1 MTDFETII
9 DFGSKN
15 IRLGVFDLASKN
27 IYSSNK
33 KINDS
38 SEKSLYILIKDAEKC
53 LSKHIDNVV
62 VLYDSPKFY
71 SLDVT
76 IKKTFDY
83 DISIKNVY
91 NSLIDEAH
99 FIVSQNNFKD
109 QIIHI
114 VVNDIFIDDN
124 KKLNKIIDDLKIKT
138 LILEIKFI
146 CLSKIILDEISSKFK
161 NNNLKIINLYCSS
174 YVKTINYMKRLDHK
188 DCIFFLDTGFE
199 RSSSLI
205 FNKNKFDFFKSIPLG
220 GNNVTKDISQVLKL
234 DPEYSEELKIKFNK
248 LESELTFNKSDI
260 NEINLY
266 SEILKKKISIELL
279 KQVIEARL
287 DEIIEL
293 LLIKT
298 NYIKNLNNKIKP
310 RLVIFGNGTRL
321 LSNNYNVS
329 VKKIFSEII
338 VVDENDTNVCKSG
351 LDYHKSDESL
361 LNKTKKNPQKLG
373 FFETFFN
380 LFSK

>member
-1 MTDFETII
+1 MTNFETII

-15 IRLGVFDLASKN
+15 LRLGIFDLKSKN
-27 IYSSNK
+27 IYSSEQ
-33 KINDS
+33 KIIDS
-38 SEKSLYILIKDAEKC
+38 SEKSLNILIKDAEKY
-53 LSKHIDNVV
+53 LSKHIDNIV

-71 SLDVT
+71 SLDIS

-91 NSLIDEAH
+91 NNLIEEAR

-109 QIIHI
+109 QIIHV
-114 VVNDIFIDDN
+114 VVNNIFIDDN
-124 KKLNKIIDDLKIKT
+124 KKLNKIIEDIKIKT

-146 CLSKIILDEISSKFK
+146 CLSKIIVDEISRKFI

-174 YVKTINYMKRLDHK
+174 YVKTINYMKKLDHM

-199 RSSSLI
+199 RSSILI
-205 FNKNKFDFFKSIPLG
+205 FNTNKFDFFKSIPLG
-220 GNNVTKDISQVLKL
+220 RNNVTKDISQVLKL
-234 DPEYSEELKIKFNK
+234 DPEYAEELKKKFNK
-248 LESELTFNKSDI
+248 LESDLPFNKSDS

-266 SEILKKKISIELL
+266 SEILEKNISIELL

-293 LLIKT
+293 LLLET
-298 NYIKNLNNKIKP
+298 NYIKNFNDKIKP
-310 RLVIFGNGTRL
+310 RLVVFGSGARL

-329 VKKIFSEII
+329 VKKIFSEITI
-338 VVDENDTNVCKSG
+338 VDENDLNVCKSA
-351 LDYHKSDESL
+351 LDYHKSDESF
-361 LNKTKKNPQKLG
+361 LNKTKKKPQKSG

>member
-15 IRLGVFDLASKN
+15 LRLGVFDLSSKN
-27 IYSSNK
+27 IYSSK
-33 KINDS
+33 QKIIDS
-38 SEKSLYILIKDAEKC
+38 SEKSLNILIKEAEKH

-71 SLDVT
+71 SLDIS
-76 IKKTFDY
+76 IKKAFDHGT
-83 DISIKNVY
+83 SIKNVY
-91 NSLIDEAH
+91 INLIEEAH
-99 FIVSQNNFKD
+99 FIISQNNFKD

-114 VVNDIFIDDN
+114 VVNNILIDDN
-124 KKLNKIIDDLKIKT
+124 KKLNKITEDIKIKT

-146 CLSKIILDEISSKFK
+146 CLSKIIVDEISSKFK
-161 NNNLKIINLYCSS
+161 NSNLKIINLYCSS
-174 YVKTINYMKRLDHK
+174 YVKTINYIKRLDHK
-188 DCIFFLDTGFE
+188 DYIFFLDNGFE
-199 RSSSLI
+199 RSSSLV
-205 FNKNKFDFFKSIPLG
+205 FNMNKFDFFKSIPLG

-234 DPEYSEELKIKFNK
+234 DLEYSEELKIRFNK
-248 LESELTFNKSDI
+248 LESELSFNKSDR

-266 SEILKKKISIELL
+266 SEILEKNISIELL

-287 DEIIEL
+287 DEIVEL
-293 LLIKT
+293 LLLET
-298 NYIKNLNNKIKP
+298 NYIKNLNDKIKP
-310 RLVIFGNGTRL
+310 RLVIFGSGARL
-321 LSNNYNVS
+321 LTSNYNVS

-338 VVDENDTNVCKSG
+338 IVDENDLNVCKSG

-361 LNKTKKNPQKLG
+361 LNKTKKKPKKSG

>member
-1 MTDFETII
+1 MTNFETII

-15 IRLGVFDLASKN
+15 LRLGIFDLKSKN
-27 IYSSNK
+27 IYSSEQ
-33 KINDS
+33 KIIDS
-38 SEKSLYILIKDAEKC
+38 SEKSLNILIKDAEKY
-53 LSKHIDNVV
+53 LSKHIENIV

-114 VVNDIFIDDN
+114 VVNNIFIDDN
-124 KKLNKIIDDLKIKT
+124 KKLNKIIDDIKIKT

-188 DCIFFLDTGFE
+188 DCIFFLDIGFE

-205 FNKNKFDFFKSIPLG
+205 FNMNKFDFFKSIPLG
-220 GNNVTKDISQVLKL
+220 GNNVTKDISKVLKL

-248 LESELTFNKSDI
+248 LESELTFNKSDR

-266 SEILKKKISIELL
+266 SEILEKKISIELL

-293 LLIKT
+293 LLFKT
-298 NYIKNLNNKIKP
+298 SYIKNLNDKIKP

-329 VKKIFSEII
+329 VKKIFSEIF

-351 LDYHKSDESL
+351 LNYHKSDESL
-361 LNKTKKNPQKLG
+361 LNKTKKKPQKIG